1 MWKGQSLQQMLLG
14 KTEHPYAKDWSWTF
28 NLTSYTKIQSKWI
41 KDLNIRPKTMK
52 VHEENKGEK
61 LQDFRYGSDFL
72 AMRSTAQATKVE
84 TEKWD

>member
-1 MWKGQSLQQMLLG
+1 
-14 KTEHPYAKDWSWTF
+14 
-28 NLTSYTKIQSKWI
+28 
-41 KDLNIRPKTMK
+41 MK